1 LAWNVN
7 DPDQPAAQWRF
18 ELDQVGDTTRLRQCM
33 TIGPGRS
40 GTSRAMAE
48 DPGQAKQIL
57 ARRREVLRRN
67 MERTIQGI
75 KALAEAAE

>member
-1 LAWNVN
+1 
-7 DPDQPAAQWRF
+7 
-18 ELDQVGDTTRLRQCM
+18 
-33 TIGPGRS
+33 
-40 GTSRAMAE
+40 MAE